1 MTKISGKPEIIKKI
15 NTNLVKKAII
25 ENAPITK
32 PQLSKMLNLSL
43 PTINKTVEELL
54 LIGEV
59 RKCENKIEVKGSGK
73 KPVFYEVN
81 GDSITSIIVYFKN
94 NFLYMKEYNILSEIK
109 NEKKYHINKDFE
121 IEKFLNIL
129 NKMYNESKNKE
140 NIRSIS
146 IGIPGEIEKNGCI
159 SGAYTLTNFNG
170 INLQKIIEEKYN
182 IEVKIENDVNL
193 IAIGLLEKV
202 PSDIKNLVYLFL
214 GEGIGTGI
222 LIDKKLYKGKSN
234 FAGEIG
240 EILLFDGKTIEEK
253 YKLTIE
259 SNNKEEIKRII
270 LFILTINI
278 SILNPDIIIIN
289 SSIYKITKKIFDEIL
304 KKLKEKFGENNIPEI
319 YLDEKDLENG
329 IEGTLKMASFKNKDN
344 LSIIDK

>member
-1 MTKISGKPEIIKKI
+1 MIKISGKPEIIKKV

-54 LIGEV
+54 VTGEV

-73 KPVFYEVN
+73 KPIFYEIN

-94 NFLYMKEYNILSEIK
+94 NFLLMKEYNILSEIK
-109 NEKKYHINKDFE
+109 NEKKYHIDKE
-121 IEKFLNIL
+121 LKIEKFLNFL
-129 NKMYNESKNKE
+129 DEMYNESKNKG

-146 IGIPGEIEKNGCI
+146 IGIPGVIEKNGCI
-159 SGAYTLTNFNG
+159 SGAYTLINFNG
-170 INLQKIIEEKYN
+170 INLQKIIEEKYH

-214 GEGIGTGI
+214 GKGIGTGI

-253 YKLTIE
+253 YKLAIKV
-259 SNNKEEIKRII
+259 NDKEEIKKII
-270 LFILTINI
+270 LFILIINI

-289 SSIYKITKKIFDEIL
+289 SSIYKITKKFFDEIL
-304 KKLKEKFGENNIPEI
+304 EKLKEKFGKNNIPEI

-329 IEGTLKMASFKNKDN
+329 IEGTLKMASFKSKDS
-344 LSIIDK
+344 LSIVDK